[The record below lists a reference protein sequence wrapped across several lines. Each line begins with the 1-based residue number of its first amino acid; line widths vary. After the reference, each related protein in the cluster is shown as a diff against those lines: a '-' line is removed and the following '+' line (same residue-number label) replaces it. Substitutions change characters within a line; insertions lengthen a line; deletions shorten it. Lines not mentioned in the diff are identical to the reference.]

1 VNLPLANRRPHSS
14 TSAAPVRGAASKTAG
29 STSLITIRGTSDP
42 SYLAPKYRGFP
53 GTLARPIADGLK
65 VSPINPH
72 SLEKLQAVG
81 KYLNGFAQILS
92 KYAVTYIDFY
102 AGPGIVSCRDE
113 LSWGSPLMALQC
125 CHRFGQHIFVESDA
139 PAAASLATRSQ
150 RLAQRGEDVTI
161 LCGRCEDRLSEVLA
175 LCPTKQFVLAL
186 VDPFRVEFSFESLR
200 TLSTRYKRLDLILLL
215 ADGMD
220 LTRNVAQ
227 AVASSKNTSARFDRV
242 WGDDSWRRYYDPV
255 KSPRY
260 NASRLREGYVERIRD
275 DLGFPFVDDHYS
287 VHNSKNVSLYS
298 LIHASHHPLG
308 SKLWKGSTAPA
319 LPFA

>member
-1 VNLPLANRRPHSS
+1 M
-14 TSAAPVRGAASKTAG
+14 G
-29 STSLITIRGTSDP
+29 STSSITIHGAKDP
-42 SYLAPKYRGFP
+42 SYHAPKYRGFP
-53 GTLARPIADGLK
+53 GTLTPPVADGLK

-92 KYAVTYIDFY
+92 KHDVTYIDLY
-102 AGPGIVSCRDE
+102 AGPGIGSCHGE
-113 LSWGSPLMALQC
+113 LIWGSPLMALQC
-125 CHRFGQHIFVESDA
+125 CHRFGQHIFVERDA
-139 PAAASLATRSQ
+139 SAAASLATRSR
-150 RLAQRGEDVTI
+150 RLARRGEKVTI
-161 LCGRCEDRLSEVLA
+161 LCGQCEDRLSEVLD
-175 LCPTKQFVLAL
+175 LCQPTQFVLAV

-200 TLSTRYKRLDLILLL
+200 TLSARYKHLDLILLL

-227 AVASSKNTSARFDRV
+227 AVAGSKKTAARFDRV
-242 WGDDSWRRYYDPV
+242 WGDDSWRAYYDPI
-255 KSPRY
+255 KTPRY
-260 NASRLREGYVERIRD
+260 NASRLREGYVERIRN
-275 DLGFPFVDDHYS
+275 DLGFRFVDDHYS

-319 LPFA
+319 LPFD